1 MRGLRHASDRNACDR
16 KRGHSAS
23 LCKDENVKGGNHYN
37 KYATKNPIERMLV
50 QGFLQTIRDLVSKT
64 GANAIHEVGCGEG
77 YLLQEL
83 AVPGRSLRGSD
94 LCQETVSAARTRLE
108 DLGTPIPFEC
118 MNLYN
123 LSPAQHATELV
134 MCCEVL
140 EHVEDPEGAINIL
153 KSLAQPYLLVSV
165 PREPLWRIL
174 NMGRLSYLKDFGN
187 TPGHINHWST
197 RSFVRFLE
205 RHVAVLEVRTPLPWT
220 VVLCKVVP

>member
-1 MRGLRHASDRNACDR
+1 M
-16 KRGHSAS
+16 
-23 LCKDENVKGGNHYN
+23 KGGNHYN

-64 GANAIHEVGCGEG
+64 DVNAIHEVGCGEG

-83 AVPGRSLRGSD
+83 ALPGRSLRGSD

-108 DLGTPIPFEC
+108 GLGTAIPFEC

-205 RHVAVLEVRTPLPWT
+205 RHVAVLEVRKPLPWT